1 MLVKSGIDYS
11 DKGKMHEQ
19 TKTSL
24 KKFKG
29 YSMGSTSHDL
39 NAAIKVEPVFH
50 TSTRGRY
57 LHTRGCPWYRARC
70 ANRGGVS
77 VSASA
82 PVATISGKYPGNEHF
97 RGRGRSQRPLNPPGL
112 DGKLLRC
119 SACGSYRHLIKNCP
133 DTWENSTSTNLPN
146 WWHQWLPRLTLSWQL
161 EKCCIHDRGIQW
173 WTFTYPWHH
182 WRFML
187 VHWSQSP
194 WPLGI
199 IHWSY
204 ELRCVG

>member
-1 MLVKSGIDYS
+1 
-11 DKGKMHEQ
+11 MHEQ

-39 NAAIKVEPVFH
+39 NTAIKVEPVFH

-70 ANRGGVS
+70 ANPGGVS

-82 PVATISGKYPGNEHF
+82 PVATTSGKYPGNEHF

-133 DTWENSTSTNLPN
+133 DTWENSTSTNLTKLMTPVITKTYTI
-146 WWHQWLPRLTLSWQL
+146 LTVGKMLHTWQRDSMMNIHLSL
-161 EKCCIHDRGIQW
+161 TPLKIYAC
-173 WTFTYPWHH
+173 T
-182 WRFML
+182 L
-187 VHWSQSP
+187 V
-194 WPLGI
+194 I
-199 IHWSY
+199 IPVTSGY
-204 ELRCVG
+204 